1 MAYWNSS
8 GNETAGPGL
17 FSDMDDHWSDR
28 ANSSVGYESHRSSQ
42 LNVTSSSST
51 STWSS
56 NGSGRFGVN
65 SGSSHGSML
74 GNSGGSSNSSSNNS
88 IHSGAHSDSA
98 SGSSHSGYR
107 SMYHSGYT
115 NGEDGTYG
123 NPYNASSTAPRPMGM
138 YLILCF
144 FIKCTSRY
152 FRIRLRDLY
161 YYRLCSS
168 NFMF

>member
-17 FSDMDDHWSDR
+17 FSDVDDHWSDR

-42 LNVTSSSST
+42 LNVTSNSST

-74 GNSGGSSNSSSNNS
+74 ANSGSSSGSSNNGSV
-88 IHSGAHSDSA
+88 HSGDNSGSA
-98 SGSSHSGYR
+98 SGSSSYNGYR
-107 SMYHSGYT
+107 SMYNSGYT

-123 NPYNASSTAPRPMGM
+123 NPYNASSTTPRPMGK
-138 YLILCF
+138 F
-144 FIKCTSRY
+144 SH
-152 FRIRLRDLY
+152 FR
-161 YYRLCSS
+161 
-168 NFMF
+168 F